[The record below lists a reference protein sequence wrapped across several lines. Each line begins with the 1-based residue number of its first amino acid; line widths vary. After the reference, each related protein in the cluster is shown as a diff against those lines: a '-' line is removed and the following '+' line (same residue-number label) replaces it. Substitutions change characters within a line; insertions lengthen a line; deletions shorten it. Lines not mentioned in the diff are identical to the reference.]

1 MRKLLGLASL
11 VVLLWSTGTAGQ
23 QPVFT
28 PFGIIPV
35 LDPYLESLRQQTAIP
50 GMSAALVRDG
60 VVQWE
65 KGYGFQN
72 VAARVRATPDT
83 PYLIGDAAGT
93 LASILL
99 LQCVEQRH
107 LELDRPLGLYGI
119 QVPDGNATLRQ
130 VLSHTNTDPEAEPF
144 LYNLERYSQ
153 LDRVL
158 ERCAPQAYRK
168 SIAHRILN
176 RLAMVDSVPGT
187 DLKDPEVQLEE
198 GLFEPAD
205 LERYRRVL
213 TRLATPY
220 KVDGRGRTDVTQLPP
235 MAVSSV
241 GGLVSTVRDLAKLD
255 GALDADV
262 LLLEETTAQA
272 WQPVVH
278 RGVAVPTGLGW
289 FVQSYRGQ
297 RIVWTFGVVPNA
309 YSSLIIKLPERN
321 ITLILL
327 ANSDRLN
334 SPFMLQ
340 QGDLTRSLF
349 AQLFLKLVT

>member
-23 QPVFT
+23 QPLFT
-28 PFGIIPV
+28 PYGIIPV
-35 LDPYLESLRQQTAIP
+35 LDPYLESLRQQAGIP

-60 VVQWE
+60 VVLWE

-72 VAARVRATPDT
+72 VTSRLRATPDT
-83 PYLIGDAAGT
+83 PYLVGDAAGA
-93 LASILL
+93 LAAVLL

-144 LYNLERYSQ
+144 LYNPERYAQ
-153 LDRVL
+153 LAGVM
-158 ERCAPQAYRK
+158 ERCAPQPYRK
-168 SIAHRILN
+168 SVAHRILN

-187 DLKDPEVQLEE
+187 DLRDPELELPE
-198 GLFEPAD
+198 GLFDPLE

-213 TRLATPY
+213 TRMATGY
-220 KVDGRGRTDVTQLPP
+220 KVDNRGRAEVTTVPLMP
-235 MAVSSV
+235 MSAT

-255 GALDADV
+255 GALDADL

-278 RGVAVPTGLGW
+278 RGAAVPTGLGW
-289 FVQSYRGQ
+289 FVQSYRGH
-297 RIVWTFGVVPNA
+297 RIVWTFGIVPNA

-321 ITLILL
+321 LTLILL
-327 ANSDRLN
+327 GNSDRLN
-334 SPFMLQ
+334 TPFMLQ

>member
-1 MRKLLGLASL
+1 MRKLFGAASL
-11 VVLLWSTGTAGQ
+11 VVLLWSTGITGQ

-35 LDPYLESLRQQTAIP
+35 LDPYLDALRQQAAIP

-60 VVQWE
+60 VVLWE

-72 VAARVRATPDT
+72 VATRLRATPDT
-83 PYLIGDAAGT
+83 PYMVGEAAGS
-93 LASILL
+93 LAAVLL

-107 LELDRPLGLYGI
+107 LELDRPLGQYGI

-130 VLSHTNTDPEAEPF
+130 VLSHTNLDPEAEPF
-144 LYNLERYSQ
+144 LYNPERFSQ
-153 LDRVL
+153 LARVM
-158 ERCAPQAYRK
+158 ERCAPQPYRK
-168 SIAHRILN
+168 SVAHRILN

-187 DLKDPEVQLEE
+187 DLKDPDVELQE
-198 GLFEPAD
+198 GLFEPFE
-205 LERYRRVL
+205 LERYRRVM
-213 TRLATPY
+213 TRLATGY
-220 KVDGRGRTDVTQLPP
+220 KVDSRGRAEVTQVPP
-235 MAVSSV
+235 TPVSAV

-255 GALDADV
+255 GALDADL

-278 RGVAVPTGLGW
+278 RGAAMPTGLGW
-289 FVQSYRGQ
+289 FVQTHRGQ
-297 RIVWTFGVVPNA
+297 RVVWTFGVVPNA

-321 ITLILL
+321 LSLILL

-334 SPFMLQ
+334 TPFMLQ
-340 QGDLTRSLF
+340 QGDLMRSLF
-349 AQLFLKLVT
+349 AQLYLTLVT